1 MRTFALLSVAR
12 ALLLASFGCTGS
24 GTTPQRKLWVWAG
37 WEPLAWIALATVAL
51 LLSLGYMASVLTAND
66 QLKAWVKKEVGQL
79 FFSLL
84 IVIFTVALVGSVDY
98 WLKGLSSISISTDPS
113 SPNNSWGA
121 YVNNAVCCDGS
132 SGPCMGLVRKRPCHI
147 ELASDYLQLL
157 YETARLNAE
166 SILSNYWFYGFL
178 SNTSMTVFFI
188 ADDRNPIASFSLFAG
203 MSMLA
208 NLYSILF
215 DLVMKT
221 MMVIRA
227 QQIFFDF
234 LWYAIFPVFLSVGLV
249 LRILYF
255 TRKLGGLLIA
265 LALSAYIV
273 LPMIYVVSDAILFS
287 MMGGWTAE
295 VGWQAF
301 GNEFNANS
309 ATGGSAL
316 PFTDP
321 SNPVNFG
328 SSAGAKGV
336 FDPSKAAN
344 IDLCNEDLQ
353 GRGQMN
359 SLVDS
364 FAANWNLFEHAN
376 WFGQASSYIENGLF
390 EYNGPIG
397 TLATLMAFSLF
408 VPFLSLMTMLASVKV
423 LSPLIGGD
431 VEISVLSRLI

>member
-1 MRTFALLSVAR
+1 MKLGKLALVFVAL
-12 ALLLASFGCTGS
+12 ALLLASSGCTGS
-24 GTTPQRKLWVWAG
+24 GGTQQKKLWMWAG
-37 WEPLAWIALATVAL
+37 WEPLAWIALATVAML
-51 LLSLGYMASVLTAND
+51 LAIGYMASVLTAND

-98 WLKGLSSISISTDPS
+98 WLKGLSGISLDQR
-113 SPNNSWGA
+113 WGA

-132 SGPCMGLVRKRPCHI
+132 SGPCMGLVKKRPCHI

-178 SNTSMTVFFI
+178 SNTSMTIFFI

-203 MSMLA
+203 LSMLA

-215 DLVMKT
+215 DLIMKT
-221 MMVIRA
+221 MMLIRA
-227 QQIFFDF
+227 QQVFFDL
-234 LWYAIFPVFLSVGLV
+234 LWYALFPVFLSVGLV

-273 LPMIYVVSDAILFS
+273 LPMMYVVSDAILFG
-287 MMGGWTAE
+287 MMGGWSAE

-301 GNEFNANS
+301 GNEFNANN

-321 SNPVNFG
+321 SDPVNFG
-328 SSAGAKGV
+328 NSSDAKAV

-344 IDLCNEDLQ
+344 IDLCNEDLE
-353 GRGQMN
+353 GRQQMN
-359 SLVDS
+359 SLVDG
-364 FAANWNLFEHAN
+364 FAANWGLFEHAN
-376 WFGQASSYIENGLF
+376 WFGQAGDYIENGLF

-397 TLATLMAFSLF
+397 TLATIMAFSLF
-408 VPFLSLMTMLASVKV
+408 VPFLSLMAMLASVKV

-431 VEISVLSRLI
+431 VEISLLSRLI